1 MDGKIENN
9 SKEKLENKKG
19 QNKHQNSSSKDFL
32 SLIDTL
38 KDVETNFRSLK
49 SINSILTKENFLFF
63 KKLFLKE
70 NIIINLSLLRIY
82 MNIINNKSLY
92 NEYLVSITNKESDN
106 SKIDILLMLIENCVS
121 LTEKLDGFVFSN
133 LLFQFKK
140 KIIDLVKCIYFN
152 CKSSINIDENLE
164 TLEDYM
170 ENLPT
175 KFFSYSFI
183 EMNKSKELFDIC
195 KSQDSNKIKNFEEKF
210 SEVNNYYEQFEC
222 FKRFVDNNSGV
233 RNCCS
238 VDEESIGKDD
248 NNIDMANK
256 DNIEFYEHYGTL
268 ILKFCKYH
276 KYLFLDKKG
285 ESEEKKQKEKELDNK
300 YEKDLN
306 DTENY
311 ENEIQNAR
319 IVFLLDRINQEKSD
333 KEKEKDK
340 KIENILKNKQYL
352 SAVDSKE
359 YKYLIK
365 KAIKYYLNLTKNIEK
380 EKRIK
385 DVREH
390 LVYYLS
396 NLDIDSYY
404 PLYLKDFSKISI
416 SDNFTP
422 SYLTNVP
429 AGKKNNFYFET
440 KSEEETLV
448 YIEFYLEDRTKDIN
462 FEINKYDVKSNSFKS
477 IFKEE
482 KIEDS
487 FKFFIY
493 CHGYSLYEMIF
504 DNSYSWFNSKD
515 INYRI
520 SLLTLYDK
528 SKEQD
533 DEESFEENVYEEIKE
548 VKSINIPVILYLNN
562 LKIVSFK
569 KSEDEDEKEEEL
581 VFKEYTE
588 EDEAIIP
595 RHLFNYL
602 LIKYIKNLK
611 LEKSKD
617 IIYRFIILIFSMN
630 KDLSSINKELQ
641 EQINSTN
648 NNNDINFIKKIGFIP
663 EKKID
668 DFTFEYKLYDI
679 YEQILIY
686 HVSLSIEQKEKI
698 SKTILIMQ
706 FDESK
711 VNACVYNDG
720 KFFSKL
726 KGEEDNIINTSDIN
740 IDEIDKIY
748 NIIKN
753 IYEGFEGVHLILT
766 YKDNKSE
773 EYKNKLKEIFGKI
786 KNYNEENI
794 IPPLS
799 VFEYEEN
806 FICHKVIKYTNSL
819 YEDKN
824 QSYN

>member
-1 MDGKIENN
+1 MDEKTENN
-9 SKEKLENKKG
+9 SKENLENKKE
-19 QNKHQNSSSKDFL
+19 QNNQHKSDSKELL
-32 SLIDTL
+32 SLLNTL
-38 KDVETNFRSLK
+38 KDFETNLKSLK
-49 SINSILTKENFLFF
+49 SINSILTKETFLFF

-70 NIIINLSLLRIY
+70 NIIINLSLIRIY
-82 MNIINNKSLY
+82 MCILSNKSLY

-106 SKIDILLMLIENCVS
+106 VKIDILLLFIENCIS
-121 LTEKLDGFVFSN
+121 LTEKLDGFVFSY

-152 CKSSINIDENLE
+152 CKSNINNDENLE

-175 KFFSYSFI
+175 KFFSYSFS
-183 EMNKSKELFDIC
+183 EMNKTKELFDIC
-195 KSQDSNKIKNFEEKF
+195 KSQDSEKITNFEEKF

-222 FKRFVDNNSGV
+222 FKRFVDTNSGV
-233 RNCCS
+233 RNCSS
-238 VDEESIGKDD
+238 VDEKNIGKDE
-248 NNIDMANK
+248 NNIDEANK
-256 DNIEFYEHYGTL
+256 DNIEFYVHYGTL

-276 KYLFLDKKG
+276 KYMFLDK
-285 ESEEKKQKEKELDNK
+285 EVENEEKKQKENEKDNKNEKELNI
-300 YEKDLN
+300 
-306 DTENY
+306 TQNY

-319 IVFLLDRINQEKSD
+319 VVFLLDRINQEKSD

-340 KIENILKNKQYL
+340 KIESILKNKQFL
-352 SAVDSKE
+352 STVDSKE

-380 EKRIK
+380 EQKIK
-385 DVREH
+385 AVREH
-390 LVYYLS
+390 LIYYLS

-404 PLYLKDFSKISI
+404 PLYLKDFSKVSI

-440 KSEEETLV
+440 KSNEETLV

-462 FEINKYDVKSNSFKS
+462 FEINKYELKSNLFKT

-533 DEESFEENVYEEIKE
+533 NEQYCEENVYDEIKE

-569 KSEDEDEKEEEL
+569 KSEDKKENENENEEEL
-581 VFKEYTE
+581 VIKEHTE
-588 EDEAIIP
+588 EEETIIP

-602 LIKYIKNLK
+602 LINYIKKLK
-611 LEKSKD
+611 VEKG
-617 IIYRFIILIFSMN
+617 IIYKFIISIFSMN
-630 KDLSSINKELQ
+630 KDLSLTNKELE
-641 EQINSTN
+641 EQIKSTN
-648 NNNDINFIKKIGFIP
+648 NSNDINYIKKIGFIP

-668 DFTFEYKLYDI
+668 DLIFEYKLYDI

-686 HVSLSIEQKEKI
+686 HMSLSIQHKEKI
-698 SKTILIMQ
+698 SKTILILQ

-711 VNACVYNDG
+711 ANACVYKDG

-726 KGEEDNIINTSDIN
+726 KGEKDNIINTNDIN

-748 NIIKN
+748 NIIKS
-753 IYEGFEGVHLILT
+753 IYEGFEGAHLILT
-766 YKDNKSE
+766 YKDNKNE
-773 EYKNKLKEIFGKI
+773 EYKNKIKEIFGKI

-806 FICHKVIKYTNSL
+806 YICRKVIKYINSL
-819 YEDKN
+819 NDNKN
-824 QSYN
+824 